1 MIFVILH
8 IGEEKV
14 VFIKDIIAVMDI
26 EKTTTS
32 NNTREFL
39 KSCEEKGMV
48 VTIGSDIPKSFI
60 VTMRNGKQTVY
71 LSPISS
77 ATLNKRIIR
86 ETDDIRRNTQNDRKQ
101 KSY

>member
-32 NNTREFL
+32 SNTREFL
-39 KSCEEKGMV
+39 KSCEEKGLV
-48 VTIGSDIPKSFI
+48 ETVGTDIPKSFI
-60 VTMRNGKQTVY
+60 VTMHNGKQTVY

-77 ATLNKRIIR
+77 ATLNKRIKKD
-86 ETDDIRRNTQNDRKQ
+86 TDDIRRTTLHD
-101 KSY
+101 

>member
-1 MIFVILH
+1 MFLH
-8 IGEEKV
+8 IGEEMI
-14 VFIKDIIAVMDI
+14 VFLNDILAIMDI

-48 VTIGSDIPKSFI
+48 VTVGSDIPKTFI
-60 VTMRNGKQTVY
+60 VTVNKGKQTVY

-77 ATLNKRIIR
+77 ATLKKRILKMSR
-86 ETDDIRRNTQNDRKQ
+86 ENNYVNQ
-101 KSY
+101 

>member
-1 MIFVILH
+1 MILH

-39 KSCEEKGMV
+39 KSCEEKRMV

>member
-1 MIFVILH
+1 MILH

-14 VFIKDIIAVMDI
+14 VFVNNIIAVMDI

-39 KSCEEKGMV
+39 KRCEEKGLV
-48 VTIGSDIPKSFI
+48 ETIGSDIPKSFI

-77 ATLNKRIIR
+77 ATLNKRILKD
-86 ETDDIRRNTQNDRKQ
+86 TDDIRRNLENE
-101 KSY
+101 

>member
-1 MIFVILH
+1 MILH

-14 VFIKDIIAVMDI
+14 VFISDIITIMDI

-39 KSCEEKGMV
+39 KRCEEKGIIK
-48 VTIGSDIPKSFI
+48 TIGSDIPKSFI

-77 ATLNKRIIR
+77 ATLNKRIIK
-86 ETDDIRRNTQNDRKQ
+86 ETDDIRRILPNDRE
-101 KSY
+101 

>member
-1 MIFVILH
+1 VFLH
-8 IGEEKV
+8 IGEEMI
-14 VFIKDIIAVMDI
+14 VFLNDILAIMDI

-48 VTIGSDIPKSFI
+48 VTVGSDIPKTFI
-60 VTMRNGKQTVY
+60 VTVNKGKQTVY

-77 ATLNKRIIR
+77 ATLKKRILKMSR
-86 ETDDIRRNTQNDRKQ
+86 ENNYVNQ
-101 KSY
+101 

>member
-1 MIFVILH
+1 MILH
-8 IGEEKV
+8 IGEDKV
-14 VFIKDIIAVMDI
+14 VFVKDILAIMDI

-48 VTIGSDIPKSFI
+48 ETVGSDIPKSFI
-60 VTMRNGKQTVY
+60 VTMRSGKQKIY

-77 ATLNKRIIR
+77 VTLNKRILKD
-86 ETDDIRRNTQNDRKQ
+86 TDDIRRSPTDDRK
-101 KSY
+101 

>member
-1 MIFVILH
+1 MILH

-60 VTMRNGKQTVY
+60 VTMRNKKQTVY

-77 ATLNKRIIR
+77 ATLNKRIMK
-86 ETDDIRRNTQNDRKQ
+86 ETDDIRRILLNDR
-101 KSY
+101 

>member
-1 MIFVILH
+1 MILH

-14 VFIKDIIAVMDI
+14 VFISDIITIMDI
-26 EKTTTS
+26 AKTTTS

-39 KSCEEKGMV
+39 KRCEEKGMIK
-48 VTIGSDIPKSFI
+48 TIGSDIPKSFI

-77 ATLNKRIIR
+77 ATLNKRIMK
-86 ETDDIRRNTQNDRKQ
+86 ETDDIRRILPNDRE
-101 KSY
+101 

>member
-1 MIFVILH
+1 MILH

-14 VFIKDIIAVMDI
+14 VFVNNIIAVMDI

-39 KSCEEKGMV
+39 KRCEEKGMV
-48 VTIGSDIPKSFI
+48 ETIGSDIPKSFI

-77 ATLNKRIIR
+77 ATLNKRILKD
-86 ETDDIRRNTQNDRKQ
+86 TDDIRRNLENE
-101 KSY
+101 

>member
-1 MIFVILH
+1 MILH

-14 VFIKDIIAVMDI
+14 VFISDIITIMDI

-39 KSCEEKGMV
+39 KRCEEKGMIK
-48 VTIGSDIPKSFI
+48 TIGSDIPKSFI

-77 ATLNKRIIR
+77 ATLNKRIMK
-86 ETDDIRRNTQNDRKQ
+86 ETDDIRRILPNDRE
-101 KSY
+101 